1 MFNQIFSID
10 RAVLSSLNNFLSQHS
25 IPFLEKFFSEYL
37 IYLLPLIL
45 IILWFV
51 SAKSKKV
58 ALRAFLAAILAW
70 PILANLIGH
79 LVNRARPF
87 ESAGVKEL
95 VFHRPDY
102 SFPSDHAAAIFAIA
116 FSFWLSGNKKLGW
129 FVFII
134 GILISIFRVAAGIH
148 WPSDILAGVVVGLVA
163 AYLINLFD
171 KPLDIIYNFIL
182 KIARYLGLA

>member
-10 RAVLSSLNNFLSQHS
+10 QSVLFSLNNFLSQHS
-25 IPFLEKFFSEYL
+25 TPFLDKFFSEYL

-58 ALRAFLAAILAW
+58 ALRAFFAAILAW
-70 PILANLIGH
+70 PILANIIGH

-95 VFHRPDY
+95 IFHRPDY
-102 SFPSDHAAAIFAIA
+102 SFPSDHAAAIFAIT
-116 FSFWLSGNKKLGW
+116 FSLWFSGDKKLGW
-129 FVFII
+129 FVLII
-134 GILISIFRVAAGIH
+134 GLLISIFRVATGIH
-148 WPSDILAGVVVGLVA
+148 WPSDILAGLVIGLVA
-163 AYLINLFD
+163 AYLIDLFD
-171 KPLDIIYNFIL
+171 KPLNIVYNFLL
-182 KIARYLGLA
+182 KIAHFLRLA